1 MEVALDSAGGDVE
14 SLGDLVGVQTFSR
27 EVRDLPFAGSERSG
41 LTKIDQD
48 GAARTFAR
56 LGESL
61 RPSPSTL
68 CPAAQTTV
76 AEHIARFGERLGCQE
91 IGAELLES
99 GGCCLERLG
108 ILGGEGCG
116 VRSETGSN
124 SPFQL
129 GRACDDPFR

>member
-14 SLGDLVGVQTFSR
+14 SLGDFVGVQTFSR
-27 EVRDLPFAGSERSG
+27 EVRDLSFARRERSG
-41 LTKIDQD
+41 LTEIDED

-68 CPAAQTTV
+68 CPTAQTTV
-76 AEHIARFGERLGCQE
+76 TEHIARFGERLSRQE

-99 GGCCLERLG
+99 GGGLLERLG
-108 ILGGEGCG
+108 ILGGVGCG
-116 VRSETGSN
+116 VRSEAGGK

-129 GRACDDPFR
+129 GRPCDHPFR

>member
-27 EVRDLPFAGSERSG
+27 EARDLSFARSERGG
-41 LTKIDQD
+41 LTEIDED

-116 VRSETGSN
+116 VCSEAWSKSPIDLGS
-124 SPFQL
+124 P
-129 GRACDDPFR
+129 CDDPFR